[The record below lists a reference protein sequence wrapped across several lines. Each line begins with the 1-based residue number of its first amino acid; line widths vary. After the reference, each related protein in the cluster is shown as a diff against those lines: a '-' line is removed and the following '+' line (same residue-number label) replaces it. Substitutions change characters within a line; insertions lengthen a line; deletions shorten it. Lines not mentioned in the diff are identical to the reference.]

1 MKAIHNATPVPV
13 KNNMTILLRPNISCR
28 KKYSDEIS
36 IMIASKKG
44 KIYFLLIVL
53 SRVE

>member
-13 KNNMTILLRPNISCR
+13 KNNMAILLRPNISCR
-28 KKYSDEIS
+28 KKYSDEMS
-36 IMIASKKG
+36 MITANKKG
-44 KIYFLLIVL
+44 KIYFFLIVL

>member
-13 KNNMTILLRPNISCR
+13 KNNMAILLRPNISCR

-36 IMIASKKG
+36 MITASKKG